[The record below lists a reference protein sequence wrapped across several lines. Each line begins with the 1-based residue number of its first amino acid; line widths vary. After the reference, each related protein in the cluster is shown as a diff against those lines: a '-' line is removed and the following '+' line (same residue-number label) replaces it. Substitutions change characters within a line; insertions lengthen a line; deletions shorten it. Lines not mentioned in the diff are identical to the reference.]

1 MSQKKR
7 PCKVTSLIC
16 EALCQLIEEKR
27 PYDSISLQEIVDKAG
42 VCRNSFYRNYHSKE
56 EIFQKKFRE
65 VSAET
70 DALLPANPEKTRRG
84 IINAIA
90 KTMEANRDFLLCFYQ
105 ANPKSYFDT
114 LITQVESSNTTQPIS
129 SVSSKDYYIFS
140 ARAWLT
146 IGVLTEWLQ
155 RGEEVPADDIAG
167 IIDSLKV

>member
-1 MSQKKR
+1 MPQKKR

-70 DALLPANPEKTRRG
+70 DALLLANPEKTRRG

-155 RGEEVPADDIAG
+155 RGEEVPAYDIAG

>member
-1 MSQKKR
+1 MPLKKR

-16 EALCQLIEEKR
+16 EALCQLIKEKR

-42 VCRNSFYRNYHSKE
+42 VCRNSFYRNYHTKE

-65 VSAET
+65 ISAET
-70 DALLPANPEKTRRG
+70 DSLLEADPKKTRRG
-84 IINAIA
+84 IIKAIA

-105 ANPKSYFDT
+105 ANPKVYFDT
-114 LITQVESSNTTQPIS
+114 LISQVESSNTSKPIA
-129 SVSSKDYYIFS
+129 SVSSDEYYIFA

-155 RGEEVPADDIAG
+155 RGEELPADEIAG
-167 IIDSLKV
+167 IIDSVKI